1 MYSSVTKQC
10 HKAALQSLLNKRY
23 LVLKRVKTLWAALA
37 DNQKQLGVSCITQEE
52 GIKRSIGIYK
62 NNT

>member
-1 MYSSVTKQC
+1 MKKIKIYQIYSSITNQRY
-10 HKAALQSLLNKRY
+10 KA
-23 LVLKRVKTLWAALA
+23 LKRVKTLWVALA
-37 DNQKQLGVSCITQEE
+37 ENQKQLYISCITQEE